1 MSIKQKDD
9 LLKIYKKKDKYEY
22 FSKGI
27 LSSSLLAI
35 GMDMNTSHE
44 IASKI
49 EQKVS
54 SIVEKINKKQLI
66 KFITSE
72 IEKRDKQFVERY
84 IAKEGEE
91 KYKPIVILL
100 AGVPGIGKSTLA
112 SLLSQ
117 RLEISNIIWTDM
129 IREILR
135 QTISPKLVPE
145 LHCSSYEAYKHLKSQ
160 LNPVLHQSI
169 IGYEEQ
175 SRLVVVGIEAAIQS
189 ALFSR
194 ENTIIEG
201 VHLSPNI
208 LKPSILQNPHVV
220 LILLYL
226 KDEKEHLLRF
236 QSRETKEVFR
246 KAKKYIDEFK
256 EIRSIQDYLY
266 EVSIKAK
273 VPVIDTYN
281 NDDALNYL
289 TDTIWERIISLERT
303 RIRKKIIK
311 K

>member
-1 MSIKQKDD
+1 MSIGQEDN
-9 LLKIYKKKDKYEY
+9 LLKIYKKKNKYEY

-27 LSSSLLAI
+27 LSSSLIAI
-35 GMDMNTSHE
+35 GMDVTTSYE

-54 SIVEKINKKQLI
+54 SIGEKINKKQLI

-72 IEKRDKQFVERY
+72 IEKIDDRFAERY
-84 IAKEGEE
+84 KAHEGEE

-160 LNPVLHQSI
+160 LNPVLRQSI
-169 IGYEEQ
+169 VGYEEQ

-201 VHLSPNI
+201 VHLAPNI
-208 LKPSILQNPHVV
+208 LKPSILQNPHVI

-236 QSRETKEVFR
+236 QSRENKEVLR
-246 KAKKYIDEFK
+246 KAQKYIDEFK
-256 EIRSIQDYLY
+256 EIRNIQDYLY

-273 VPVIDTYN
+273 VTVIDTYN

-289 TDTIWERIISLERT
+289 IDTIWERIINLER
-303 RIRKKIIK
+303 KNG
-311 K
+311 